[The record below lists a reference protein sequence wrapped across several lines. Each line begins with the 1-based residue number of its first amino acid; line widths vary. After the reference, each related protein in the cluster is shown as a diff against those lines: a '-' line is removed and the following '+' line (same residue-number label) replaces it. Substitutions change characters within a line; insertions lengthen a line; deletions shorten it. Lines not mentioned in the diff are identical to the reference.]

1 MIGGKSYLLCQ
12 VWLIPVVNYGL
23 ELYLK
28 THLWLPQDIKPFLP
42 GLSVG
47 LSHLLILALA
57 YLNIPSLS
65 SLIAKKSIEGKRKVI
80 YKALSRNNSP
90 EHEAMLRHELELLD
104 FAELQKY
111 DIDIEAANKMHSSEM
126 NAVDD
131 K

>member
-1 MIGGKSYLLCQ
+1 M
-12 VWLIPVVNYGL
+12 NYGL
-23 ELYLK
+23 EFYLK

-57 YLNIPSLS
+57 FLNIPSLS
-65 SLIAKKSIEGKRKVI
+65 SLMAKKSIEGKRKVI
-80 YKALSRNNSP
+80 HKALSRNNSP

>member
-23 ELYLK
+23 EFYLR
-28 THLWLPQDIKPFLP
+28 THIWLPQDIKPFLP

-57 YLNIPSLS
+57 FINIPSLS
-65 SLIAKKSIEGKRKVI
+65 SLMAKKAIDGKRKALN
-80 YKALSRNNSP
+80 KALSRKTTT
-90 EHEAMLRHELELLD
+90 EHEAMLRHELELID

-111 DIDIEAANKMHSSEM
+111 DIDIEAAHKMHSAEM
-126 NAVDD
+126 NTADD